1 MLKTASNTVSPL
13 SLGDKDSRFIVVRGV
28 SIHYKESIGLGHGH
42 GSDSGNGT
50 HSSEENSTSSSSA
63 HHSSNGAHNSNGAH
77 AQPRVTNGVHS
88 HDTDNSASSAS
99 ASSASASS
107 STSSEIPAAASDV
120 QQIDGTAGTAF
131 IDGSQYLESLSLP
144 LPILNPTE
152 TVTSP
157 VAAVAVAV
165 GDSVTH
171 SFSSVASPS
180 AEQPALL
187 LLHGFNGS
195 TFNWR
200 LLMDKMAKDVSPST
214 GCRVIAYDR
223 PPFGLSER
231 PLQWDEDSI
240 DPYTVEAGAEFGAGL
255 LRQLG
260 VRKAVLCGHS
270 AGAPVAVEIARRYP
284 ELVSGLVLVAPAISV
299 ESRGFLA
306 RADFGQLLRF
316 GLTRAIIG
324 SDGPGLNYIRRQVMA
339 RREAVLTGKLGV
351 YYDEKTITPEV
362 IEGYLLPMQAD
373 DWDKAS
379 LLVSRA
385 FSFLEPPTLTCLTQ
399 PVLVLQGENDDV
411 VSAAT
416 GRALAAAL
424 RKRATGITEYVELP
438 SCGHIPMAEEQH
450 EAPDPHFIYATSSFT
465 ARHALV
471 DASRAWRAGLRSFI
485 MTNDST
491 YVEQHSTAG
500 AAYHEHYAHFVD
512 DSEEAGTMRG
522 QMSGD
527 TRWALAPVLAHQY
540 YQQHASDWRWML
552 MGDDDTLFF
561 MHGVRKL
568 VEHYDHNLPYL
579 ISDNVWHSSRH
590 PSPQAPRCLPCH
602 FDMAA
607 VNLTTATSCLHAPA
621 GLSQVYNGH
630 RLWDLH
636 HGAALC
642 FAAGYHTS
650 PIAECLTGN
659 IHGGGGFL
667 VSRALF
673 LQLDPQLLIDHIVG
687 MQPHSC
693 SGSDC
698 MLTRAIYNLLDIT
711 VTDPGYA
718 LPNDDATY
726 TRSLVFADSY
736 MIGKENAVIHSDPA
750 SIASKGECDGYCR

>member
-1 MLKTASNTVSPL
+1 MITASSVQKETLPWVQDLLEPLLQGPPQPLTDTVSPL

-324 SDGPGLNYIRRQVMA
+324 SDGPGLNYIRRQASVMA

-438 SCGHIPMAEEQH
+438 SCGHIPMVAIAILQPSKLPPASWGAHAQAEEQH

-522 QMSGD
+522 QMSG
-527 TRWALAPVLAHQY
+527 
-540 YQQHASDWRWML
+540 
-552 MGDDDTLFF
+552 
-561 MHGVRKL
+561 VRKL

-579 ISDNVWHSSRH
+579 ISDNVW
-590 PSPQAPRCLPCH
+590 
-602 FDMAA
+602 
-607 VNLTTATSCLHAPA
+607 
-621 GLSQVYNGH
+621 
-630 RLWDLH
+630 
-636 HGAALC
+636 
-642 FAAGYHTS
+642 YHTS

-718 LPNDDATY
+718 LLNDDATY

-750 SIASKGECDGYCR
+750 SIASKGGMRWLLPVSVVDSLAQSPAQTSQRADRALSDGATRNTWHAVKRVCLS